1 MKRWKSRPRGIFFN
15 DFYVLIVGGFSMLVY
30 HFLLCGP
37 KQYGLELKR
46 QNCMVRTYIIRRF
59 IEHTTSG
66 IFRKYAVLFSSS
78 NFVKNKAD
86 CKALT
91 IFWSEILTA
100 RSTIQ
105 IFAATK

>member
-1 MKRWKSRPRGIFFN
+1 
-15 DFYVLIVGGFSMLVY
+15 MLVY

-37 KQYGLELKR
+37 KQYDLELSDK
-46 QNCMVRTYIIRRF
+46 RTYIIRRC
-59 IEHTTSG
+59 IEHTTSD

-78 NFVKNKAD
+78 NFVENKAD

-91 IFWSEILTA
+91 IFLSEILTA